1 MTFAL
6 DVTESWIELKI
17 LFEVLGEEKLYLHR
31 VLRPVVKDD
40 LLSVKLLID
49 KHIQIILILLNIN
62 GNVDTVTSHRYGDWL
77 CIILVLKKQSEILFN
92 SSKLIWNKGHL
103 YLGLRVSFDLSG
115 SLELDLREEL
125 LKLYFF
131 FR

>member
-1 MTFAL
+1 VTFAL

-62 GNVDTVTSHRYGDWL
+62 GNVDAVTSHRYRDWL